1 MRQLWRAPELLFVVA
16 EAKSAQLQHE
26 LEALRQQLQAN
37 KNSEAADKAMQDR
50 LDQLHLTHTQELESV
65 KADLEQ
71 QRGSHAQHLESVGS
85 ELAEMSSQ
93 HAAASTQLLEVQQQ
107 HDAAVSEAQE
117 ASKMAAAALAE
128 TQGEVQRLQ
137 ASQEELTQQ
146 LSSTQ
151 MQLVESRQ
159 ELGSAQSEVKRS
171 GDERQHLVESVDRLQ
186 TVAATVQ
193 AAQQDLVSQPGYTNQ
208 TCIMSASLRALH
220 A

>member
-37 KNSEAADKAMQDR
+37 KDSEAADKAMQDR

-65 KADLEQ
+65 KAELERRQ
-71 QRGSHAQHLESVGS
+71 ESHAQHLESVRY
-85 ELAEMSSQ
+85 ELAEVSSL
-93 HAAASTQLLEVQQQ
+93 HAAVSTQLLEVQQQ
-107 HDAAVSEAQE
+107 REVAVSEAQE
-117 ASKMAAAALAE
+117 ASKTAAAALAE
-128 TQGEVQRLQ
+128 THGEVQRLQ

-146 LSSTQ
+146 LSTTQ
-151 MQLVESRQ
+151 TQQVESQQ
-159 ELGSAQSEVKRS
+159 ELDAAQSEVKRS

-186 TVAATVQ
+186 AVAATVQ
-193 AAQQDLVSQPGYTNQ
+193 AAKQDLVSQQGCSNQ
-208 TCIMSASLRALH
+208 PCIMSTSLRAHH